1 MDIVF
6 FVGKKHIDPLN
17 VDFEFEKYLSILLIN
32 EVYLTPQKIVGIN
45 LINLLKKNTVMHTIS
60 VYGLRKFFLFDSGLV
75 AFDSAVM

>member
-45 LINLLKKNTVMHTIS
+45 LINLLKKTQLCILFLCTDS
-60 VYGLRKFFLFDSGLV
+60 GSFFFLIQVL
-75 AFDSAVM
+75 